1 MPRFLTAS
9 LALLAGLAL
18 FVYAVREAGAAEI
31 AGGIARIGWGLVPVL
46 ALGGLRFVLRA
57 LSWKLCMPRHVR
69 MPFGRVFSAF
79 LAGDAIGNVTPLGP
93 VVSEPAK
100 VFLTR
105 HRLATG
111 EAIASLAIDNTIYAA
126 SVVAMIGVGA
136 VVMLVTVPLPFVWR
150 EIAVVLL
157 VALAIGGLVGL
168 RLMRGF
174 WSGSGSRPVWR
185 QRLAEL
191 RESVRAFTA
200 GHPARLARVLTLHAG
215 FHALSV
221 LETFIVLDW
230 LLGGSATV
238 AQAFILAT
246 LNRVIQVVFK
256 FVPFLVGVDEASSGA
271 LAQLLNVDV
280 GAAVTL
286 AVVRKIRV
294 LCWTGAGLLL
304 TAGYP
309 AQAGPATDPRGSGP
323 AHRT

>member
-1 MPRFLTAS
+1 MHRFFLTF

-18 FVYAVREAGAAEI
+18 FVYAVRQAGAAEI
-31 AGGIARIGWGLVPVL
+31 ASGIAGIGWGLVPVL
-46 ALGGLRFVLRA
+46 LLGGLRFVLRA
-57 LSWKLCMPRHVR
+57 LSWRLCMPANLR
-69 MPFGRVFSAF
+69 MPFARVFSAF

-111 EAIASLAIDNTIYAA
+111 EAIASLAIDNAIYAA
-126 SVVAMIGVGA
+126 SVVAMIGIGA
-136 VVMLVTVPLPFVWR
+136 LVLLATVPLPFLWQ
-150 EIAVVLL
+150 ESAIVLL
-157 VALAIGGLVGL
+157 VALLLGGLLAL
-168 RLMRGF
+168 RLMRGV
-174 WSGSGSRPVWR
+174 WSGDTTRPVWR
-185 QRLAEL
+185 QQLAGL
-191 RESVRAFTA
+191 RETVRGFTA
-200 GHPARLARVLTLHAG
+200 GHPARLARILGLHAG

-230 LLGGSATV
+230 LLGGSATL
-238 AQAFILAT
+238 AQAFVLAT
-246 LNRVIQVVFK
+246 LNRVVQVAFK

-294 LCWTGAGLLL
+294 LFWTGAGLLL
-304 TAGYP
+304 TVGYP
-309 AQAGPATDPRGSGP
+309 APAGPGTDPRGSGP